1 MEASVA
7 GASGGSGIGGL
18 SIGEA
23 AEKSGLP
30 PKTIRYYEDI
40 GLVRPLRSGNGY
52 RAFREREVKA
62 LVFLARA
69 RSLGFSIEECR
80 ELLAMQ
86 ADAGRASADVKRL
99 AVGHLARI
107 DAKIAEL
114 QTMRASLAAVAERC
128 AGDDGPEC
136 AILRS
141 LSQAGDAG

>member
-1 MEASVA
+1 M
-7 GASGGSGIGGL
+7 GL

-40 GLVRPLRSGNGY
+40 GLVRPLRSANGY
-52 RAFREREVKA
+52 RAFGEREVKA
-62 LVFLARA
+62 LMFLARA

-86 ADAGRASADVKRL
+86 ADSERSSADVKRL
-99 AVGHLARI
+99 AVAHLTRI

-114 QTMRASLAAVAERC
+114 QTMRTALAEVAERC

-136 AILRS
+136 AILTS
-141 LSQAGDAG
+141 LSRPGGVR